1 MAKTY
6 TLSIAADTMSFY
18 SGCITKISMKMNLL
32 NILILISSLSFL
44 GYGIAYFKSPQ
55 MKSEFKRFGLGKA
68 GGLTAILELLGSA
81 GLLVGLKYH
90 LILLI
95 SAGGLSILMF
105 LGVAI
110 RIKVRD
116 TLWITL
122 PAMFFMIL
130 NAYIFFI
137 SLHL

>member
-1 MAKTY
+1 
-6 TLSIAADTMSFY
+6 
-18 SGCITKISMKMNLL
+18 MNLL
-32 NILILISSLSFL
+32 NILILISSLSFI
-44 GYGIAYFKSPQ
+44 GYAIAYFKLPQ
-55 MKSEFKRFGLGKA
+55 MKSEFKRFGLEKA
-68 GGLTAILELLGSA
+68 GTLTAVLELLGA
-81 GLLVGLKYH
+81 VGLLVGLKFH

-95 SAGGLSILMF
+95 SAGGLAILMF